1 MLFYDAISDW
11 NLTPLAAFGSKGFP
25 LKPLLGR
32 YVDHG
37 HAIRPNLQ
45 PIPPG
50 MDDFVLTQAG
60 GRGDQEGPVN
70 ISENISGGSFEY
82 NEIHAGYSQGSNL
95 LISIQMVLET
105 ILETISGHFRG
116 HQQ

>member
-82 NEIHAGYSQGSNL
+82 AEIHAGYSQGSNL
-95 LISIQMVLET
+95 LISIQTV
-105 ILETISGHFRG
+105 LETISGHFRG